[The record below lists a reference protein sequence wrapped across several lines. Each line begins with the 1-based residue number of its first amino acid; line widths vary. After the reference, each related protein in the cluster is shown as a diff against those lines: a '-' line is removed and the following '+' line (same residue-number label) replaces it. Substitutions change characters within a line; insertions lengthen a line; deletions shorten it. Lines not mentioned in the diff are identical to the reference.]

1 MGNGKSSGGNFVVA
15 LLFFVVTVLAASCI
29 LLTAFVVWLS
39 ELLGSL
45 PVAAGILGGCFT
57 LIALCI
63 YLFSLR
69 RSIERMR
76 ERMETVYDVAQL
88 AKEGYDW
95 VNDKFHRWIQRLLTD

>member
-1 MGNGKSSGGNFVVA
+1 MESGKSSGGNFVAA
-15 LLFFVVTVLAASCI
+15 LLFFVLTALAAACI
-29 LLTAFVVWLS
+29 LLTALVVWLS

-45 PVAAGILGGCFT
+45 SVSAAILGGCFT

-76 ERMETVYDVAQL
+76 EQMETVYDVARL